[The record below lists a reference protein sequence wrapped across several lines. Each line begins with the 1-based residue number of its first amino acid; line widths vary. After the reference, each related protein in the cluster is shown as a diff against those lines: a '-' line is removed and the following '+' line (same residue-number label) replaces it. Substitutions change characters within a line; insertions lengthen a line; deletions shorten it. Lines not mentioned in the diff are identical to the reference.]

1 MRSCGY
7 FSLCVVAVLAA
18 CSDNG
23 SGGGTASTAG
33 GGSGGGGTAGVSAGG
48 TAAGGSAGTAQGGSA
63 GTSVAG
69 AGGSGAGSG
78 GAAGAA
84 GSSGGTSGGGAGGAG
99 GGAGGGMGNPG
110 AVPSL
115 GCGTA
120 ATDTPGTFVLHNTTA
135 GSFDRSY
142 YVRLPEGYDPMRA
155 YPLMLI
161 GPGCGGSGDMAI
173 PVQNE
178 AGDDAIVVGL
188 NISSEA
194 SGRDCFMTESPESPE
209 LPYFDAVWQEVSAG
223 YCVDTERVFYGGFSS
238 GSWLAYLYGCARAN
252 VLRAHGN
259 VAGGPAPIPDCP
271 GPVAAIMIHDEND
284 GSNGIGGGEAARAR
298 VLEQNNCTG
307 TDTEMWDAQYPMCQ
321 KYTGCPAEYPVV
333 WCQTSGVGHSP
344 QDDLSAPVFWKFLM
358 QLPPRTP

>member
-23 SGGGTASTAG
+23 SGGGGTGTTAG
-33 GGSGGGGTAGVSAGG
+33 GGGGGGGSAGVSAAG
-48 TAAGGSAGTAQGGSA
+48 AAGGGVAGTAQGGSG
-63 GTSVAG
+63 GTPI
-69 AGGSGAGSG
+69 GGSGGTSAGAG

-84 GSSGGTSGGGAGGAG
+84 GSGGGASGGGAG
-99 GGAGGGMGNPG
+99 GGAGGGTGNPG
-110 AVPSL
+110 AVPSM

-120 ATDTPGTFVLHNTTA
+120 ATDTPGSFVLHDTTA
-135 GSFDRSY
+135 GGFDRSY
-142 YVRLPEGYDPMRA
+142 YVRLPGGYDPMRA
-155 YPLMLI
+155 YPLMII

-178 AGDDAIVVGL
+178 TGDDAIVVGL

-209 LPYFDAVWQEVSAG
+209 LDYFDVVYSEVTSG

-238 GSWLAYLYGCARAN
+238 GSWLAYLLGCARADKI
-252 VLRAHGN
+252 RAHGN
-259 VAGGPAPIPDCP
+259 VAGGPAPIPECA
-271 GPVAAIMIHDEND
+271 GKVAAIMIHDEND
-284 GSNGIGGGEAARAR
+284 GSNNIGGGEAARAR
-298 VLEQNNCTG
+298 VLDQNGCTG

-321 KYTGCPAEYPVV
+321 KYSGCPAEYPVV
-333 WCQTSGVGHSP
+333 WCQTSGVNHSP
-344 QDDLSAPVFWKFLM
+344 QDELSAPVFWKFLM
-358 QLPPRTP
+358 QQPPRTP